1 MKRGIFI
8 LTLIAV
14 ALTTSCRSSFVA
26 IERSEYERSDSAF
39 VHYLKSEGVPYT
51 SNNKVTILN
60 GAHIKFDS
68 LFKDIKEAKHH
79 IHLEYFNFRNDS
91 INEVL
96 IGLLAEKVKE
106 GVEVRALFDA
116 FGNLSNN
123 RPLKLSFKQMG
134 DFIAKC
140 RNAEERKV
148 RFEQVKA
155 LSKVQPSPYAYVKT
169 WFLNNYANYSE
180 QPEFDAEGFVIVKT
194 KAEMEAK
201 GAAKAAA
208 PAVEAA
214 DKPAGNAAPN
224 HPSAEETV
232 LRKVA

>member
-1 MKRGIFI
+1 MTTFAKKPAATGYNYDV
-8 LTLIAV
+8 LNDTLIITEAFAKRASV
-14 ALTTSCRSSFVA
+14 LHST
-26 IERSEYERSDSAF
+26 EYDVIQEFRAT
-39 VHYLKSEGVPYT
+39 HPGRPIVP
-51 SNNKVTILN
+51 
-60 GAHIKFDS
+60 
-68 LFKDIKEAKHH
+68 
-79 IHLEYFNFRNDS
+79 
-91 INEVL
+91 
-96 IGLLAEKVKE
+96 AEKK
-106 GVEVRALFDA
+106 AA
-116 FGNLSNN
+116 AS

-140 RNAEERKV
+140 RNAEERKA

-201 GAAKAAA
+201 GAAKAADL
-208 PAVEAA
+208 AVEAA
-214 DKPAGNAAPN
+214 DKPAGNAAPD